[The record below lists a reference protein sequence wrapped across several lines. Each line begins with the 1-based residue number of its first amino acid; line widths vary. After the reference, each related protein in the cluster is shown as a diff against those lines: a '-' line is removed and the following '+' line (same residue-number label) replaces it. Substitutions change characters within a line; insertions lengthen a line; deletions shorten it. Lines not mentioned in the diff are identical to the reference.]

1 MDMTSE
7 YLGLKLKNPLVAS
20 SSPLTGSLDTVR
32 RLEDVGI
39 SAVVLPSLFEEE
51 IAKDQCL
58 RDAVLDFHGSDSV
71 KTDKSAQINSYKS
84 CLDSYLE
91 KIQLMKKSLDIPLIA
106 SLNGHSLSG
115 WISHAKQLEQAG
127 CDALELNIYHVAAS
141 CAETAAEVEARY
153 ILLLDAL
160 RTHLSIPIA
169 VKLSPQYT
177 SLANFVQQL
186 KDNGAGGVV
195 LFNRFYQPDINL
207 DTLRLE
213 SKLRLSSPDEALERI
228 RWIALLSKKINL
240 SFAATGGFHQIDSVL
255 KALLVG
261 ADAIYLCSALLQE
274 GPPHITTLLSELA
287 RWLEKNNY
295 ESLRQIKACL
305 CEERV
310 SDDDAGLYERANY
323 LSVLENYTSSS
334 IKTKCST

>member
-1 MDMTSE
+1 MDITSE

-20 SSPLTGSLDTVR
+20 SSPLTGNLNTVR
-32 RLEDVGI
+32 RLEDAGI
-39 SAVVLPSLFEEE
+39 AAIVLPSLFEEE
-51 IAKDQCL
+51 IVKDQRL
-58 RDAVLDFHGSDSV
+58 RHAVLDFHGSNSV
-71 KTDKSAQINSYKS
+71 EMDNAAQTNSYKS
-84 CLDSYLE
+84 HLDSYLE
-91 KIQLMKKSLDIPLIA
+91 KVQTMKKSLDIPLIA

-141 CAETAAEVEARY
+141 LAETAAEVEARY
-153 ILLLDAL
+153 VLLLDAL
-160 RTHLSIPIA
+160 RTHLSIPIT

-207 DTLRLE
+207 DTLSLE
-213 SKLRLSSPDEALERI
+213 PTLQLSTPDEALERV

-240 SFAATGGFHQIDSVL
+240 SFAATGGFHRMDEIL

-261 ADAIYLCSALLQE
+261 ADAVYLCSVLLQQ
-274 GPPHITTLLSELA
+274 GPPHVTTLLSELA
-287 RWLEKNNY
+287 RWLENNNH
-295 ESLRQIKACL
+295 ESVRQIKGRL
-305 CEERV
+305 CQEHV

-323 LSVLENYTSSS
+323 LSVLENYTPSS
-334 IKTKCST
+334 IKTV